1 MFAFLGEVPLEI
13 LQVHGLEL
21 RDSWGYAEHGVIDGR
36 PRLQFTGRGLRQVT
50 LDFRLRLEH
59 DDPESLLDRLRALAD
74 AGDAARLQRGDGR
87 DLGDFVI
94 LQLSDKPGFAYA
106 DGKPVAVQ
114 AQAKLKEFAGP
125 IEARRPQRQAAA
137 GSPLARRADPADA
150 PAGQPGDVAGD
161 TIVRR

>member
-1 MFAFLGEVPLEI
+1 MFAFLGAVPLDI
-13 LQVHGLEL
+13 LQVNGLEL

-36 PRLQFTGRGLRQVT
+36 PRLQFTGRGLREVT
-50 LDFRLRLEH
+50 LEFRLRLEH
-59 DDPESLLDRLRALAD
+59 GDPEALLDRLRAQAD

-94 LQLSDKPGFAYA
+94 QRLNDKPGWTYA

-114 AQAKLKEFAGP
+114 AQAKLKEYAGP
-125 IEARRPQRQAAA
+125 IEARRPQGQAAA